1 MPGIPAPSGRG
12 ARRLAPLRLVI
23 ALLLI
28 TALFGAAYAASS
40 FAIRSSRT
48 VLPGNE
54 LRAPGALSSLP
65 GMSPDITTP
74 TSRITILVLGV
85 DRRPGR
91 PDKYKPFAP
100 WGVTTDP
107 GRSDTMAL
115 VSIDPATKS
124 ASVLSIPRDLWLE
137 EPDGKGGWSMDRIN
151 EPYHTGES
159 LKLPGG
165 GGALAAQAVS
175 HNLGIHIDYYVDFDF
190 NGFMKLIDDLGGVDL
205 DVPSTLTATVY
216 PSADTGAYEYTF
228 YPGTQHMNGEL
239 ALAYSRFRLNADGDF
254 GRIQRQQAVG
264 LAARQKALSLGWID
278 HPLEVWQEYSAAVD
292 TNIPPYLLP
301 GLALLT
307 KQINPASI
315 TTHSLGENDAVR
327 EVVIPESGAD
337 VLYPIP
343 SVVAKIVADTFR
355 DPSLGVATLAR
366 LQKLYPLFG
375 GPSTPVARNEPVIG
389 NQPATGAQPLQTV
402 VTPPFAAQPGSGT
415 PSPYGSSILPPGP

>member
-1 MPGIPAPSGRG
+1 MPENPVPSGRG
-12 ARRLAPLRLVI
+12 ARRFAPLRFLI
-23 ALLLI
+23 PALLI
-28 TALFGAAYAASS
+28 AVLFGAAYVASTL
-40 FAIRSSRT
+40 AIRSSQSL
-48 VLPGNE
+48 LPGNQIH
-54 LRAPGALSSLP
+54 APGPLSNLP
-65 GMSPDITTP
+65 GMSPDVATP

-100 WGVTTDP
+100 WGVSTDP

-115 VSIDPATKS
+115 VSVDPATKS

-151 EPYHTGES
+151 EPYHTGET
-159 LKLPGG
+159 LRLPGG

-175 HNLGIHIDYYVDFDF
+175 HNLGIHIDYFVDFDF

-205 DVPSTLTATVY
+205 DVPAALTATVY
-216 PSADTGAYEYTF
+216 PSADSGAYEYTF
-228 YPGTQHMNGEL
+228 YPGMQHMNGEL
-239 ALAYSRFRLNADGDF
+239 ALAYSRFRLNPDGDF
-254 GRIQRQQAVG
+254 GRIKRQQAVG

-315 TTHSLGENDAVR
+315 TTHSLGENDAVQER
-327 EVVIPESGAD
+327 VIPESGAD
-337 VLYPIP
+337 VLYPVP
-343 SVVAKIVADTFR
+343 SVIAQIVADTFR
-355 DPSLGVATLAR
+355 DPSLGATTLAR
-366 LQKLYPLFG
+366 LQRLYPSTS
-375 GPSTPVARNEPVIG
+375 GPSTPVARNQPVIG
-389 NQPATGAQPLQTV
+389 VQPLQTPAA
-402 VTPPFAAQPGSGT
+402 TPFAAQPAPAN
-415 PSPYGSSILPPGP
+415 PSPYGSSLLGPGP